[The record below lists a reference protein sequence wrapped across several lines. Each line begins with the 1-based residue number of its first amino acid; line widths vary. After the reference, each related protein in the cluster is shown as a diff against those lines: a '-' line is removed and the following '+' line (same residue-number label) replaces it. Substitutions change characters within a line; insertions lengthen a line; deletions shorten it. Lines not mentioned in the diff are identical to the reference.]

1 MTSQGFT
8 PASSALFT
16 PGTSHSSSSRRL
28 GTEEISGRFGGAGLS
43 GGMKIGGVGG
53 NGFAF

>member
-8 PASSALFT
+8 PASCALFT